1 MSLATRLFDDDVLV
15 AEGDPNLLPIA
26 LFPEEEAQIG
36 RAVDKRIREYG
47 AVRGLYRSL
56 LPAVGRAPSALVNA
70 DDRAPVWPEGLSG
83 TITHTH
89 GYCAVA
95 ITTSTDVLGLGLDAE
110 RAGPLKRGLWKSI
123 CTPGELAT
131 LHAMHEHDAGE
142 LGKLIFSA
150 KECAYKAQYART
162 RAFLGFQAMR
172 IDADFARG
180 LFVATFEQPA
190 GEIYAPGDTLEGR
203 FVTTDALVLTGVTI
217 RR

>member
-1 MSLATRLFDDDVLV
+1 MRLGMSLFDDDVLF
-15 AEGDPNLLPIA
+15 ADGDPNALPVA

-36 RAVDKRIREYG
+36 RAVEKRVREYG

-56 LPAVGRAPSALVNA
+56 LPAVGRTPTALVNA
-70 DDRAPVWPEGLSG
+70 DDRAPIWPAGLVG

-95 ITTSTDVLGLGLDAE
+95 ITTSPDVLGLGLDAE
-110 RAGPLKRGLWKSI
+110 RAGPLKPGLWKTI
-123 CTPGELAT
+123 CTPSELAR
-131 LHAMHEHDAGE
+131 LHAMPELEAGE

-172 IDADFARG
+172 IDVDFARSR
-180 LFVATFEQPA
+180 FVATFEQPA
-190 GEIYAPGDTLEGR
+190 GEIYAPGDALEGR
-203 FVTTDALVLTGVTI
+203 FVTTEALVLTSLTI